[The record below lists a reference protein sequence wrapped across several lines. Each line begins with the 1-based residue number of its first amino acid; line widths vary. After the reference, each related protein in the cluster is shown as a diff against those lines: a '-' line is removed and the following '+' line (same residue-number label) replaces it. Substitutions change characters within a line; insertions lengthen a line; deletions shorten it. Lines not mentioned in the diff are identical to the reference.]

1 MLKASHKCET
11 PTQTPDTQYMCT
23 NLFEYDLA
31 ANAPYPNKS
40 NTHGTASHGFHSVLG
55 ALNSFQGLLTIHSQ
69 LTFAI
74 TRQLIEKDVKPNHE
88 ATEGYIGSMAGN

>member
-1 MLKASHKCET
+1 MHH
-11 PTQTPDTQYMCT
+11 
-23 NLFEYDLA
+23 
-31 ANAPYPNKS
+31 PNKS
-40 NTHGTASHGFHSVLG
+40 NTQGTTPHGFHSALG

-74 TRQLIEKDVKPNHE
+74 TRQLIEKDVKSNHE